1 MPFIPDREKVSPVDF
16 FNFGDT
22 KMTTN
27 TSAALEKAGKT
38 NPLLKYAHSV
48 PMSKVFQNIF
58 LPPAQG
64 SRRVQMPDTFTV
76 PILNCNDT
84 KYVPAVHEGYCFRKD
99 LLRSV
104 LAFLMYPHGDA
115 LFLTGPTGSGKTSLI
130 TEIFGRLN
138 WPLQQFTMTE
148 RFEFADLRGSW
159 IYSRSEGSDKPEM
172 TFQPGPLLTAMK
184 EGHGILLNEVD
195 IAPAGEL
202 SGLNDIIEGRPLIV
216 PETNEVI
223 HPHPL
228 FRVIVTGNSKG
239 AGDDTGAYVG
249 VQQQNIAAM
258 DRYRILEVGYPA
270 KEVEEG
276 ILTSIF
282 APTLGV
288 EAKNFAKKFVD
299 LANRVRAQF
308 VGLNPLEGT
317 IAVPM
322 STRCLTRWAYLM
334 QDFCGCSNAVR
345 AALNESLLNRC
356 TESDRDAINAM
367 ALAVFGETWTN
378 AID

>member
-1 MPFIPDREKVSPVDF
+1 
-16 FNFGDT
+16 
-22 KMTTN
+22 MTTN
-27 TSAALEKAGKT
+27 SSATLEKAGT
-38 NPLLKYAHSV
+38 VNSFLQYAHSV
-48 PMSKVFQNIF
+48 PMSQVFQNIF
-58 LPPAQG
+58 LPPSQG
-64 SRRVQMPDTFTV
+64 SKKVQLPETIQV
-76 PILNCNDT
+76 PVLNCNDM
-84 KYVPAVHEGYCFRKD
+84 KYVPVVHDGYCFRKD

-104 LAFLMYPHGDA
+104 IAFLMNPHGDA

-138 WPLQQFTMTE
+138 WPLQQITMTE

-159 IYSRSEGSDKPEM
+159 IYSRTEGSDKPEM
-172 TFQPGPLLTAMK
+172 VFQPGPLLTAMR
-184 EGHGILLNEVD
+184 EGHGILLNELD

-239 AGDDTGAYVG
+239 QGDDTGTYVG
-249 VQQQNIAAM
+249 IQQQNIAAM
-258 DRYRILEVGYPA
+258 DRYRTLEVGYPDE
-270 KEVEEG
+270 EVEEG
-276 ILTSIF
+276 ILSNIF
-282 APTLGV
+282 APSLGPQMAEV
-288 EAKNFAKKFVD
+288 FSKQFVD

-317 IAVPM
+317 LTVPM

-356 TESDRDAINAM
+356 NESDRAAIEAM
-367 ALAVFGETWTN
+367 ALAVFGKAWTN
-378 AID
+378 PID